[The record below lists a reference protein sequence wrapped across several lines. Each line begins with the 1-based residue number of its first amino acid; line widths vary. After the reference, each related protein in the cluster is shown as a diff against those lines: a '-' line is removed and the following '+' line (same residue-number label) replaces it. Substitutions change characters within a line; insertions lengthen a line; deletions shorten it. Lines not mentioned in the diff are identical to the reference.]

1 MAAAYVVTSA
11 LGGLMAALAG
21 AFAGAEP
28 AMLAIVWLLGSS
40 VALGGLAVAAARHGG
55 APRDY

>member
-21 AFAGAEP
+21 AFAGAEL
-28 AMLAIVWLLGSS
+28 AMLAVVWLLGSS
-40 VALGGLAVAAARHGG
+40 AALGGLALVTARHGN
-55 APRDY
+55 Y